1 MDFTVNG
8 KTTHA
13 GTGGVD
19 FDAAIP
25 TIVFIHGASM
35 DHTIWALQGRY
46 LAHHGYS
53 VLAVDL
59 PGHGKSSGPALESI
73 EEMADWTASAIEA
86 ISSNP
91 VALVGHSMGAIVALE
106 TTARNPETITAIAL
120 AGAAIPMNVHD
131 DLLAQTRDEPS
142 AAIESILNWAYS
154 KRAQIG
160 GMRVPGLWMLG
171 GGRRLME
178 RNSDGQLHVDF
189 KACNN
194 YLAGFESATKIKCP
208 TLILVGSN
216 DKMTTPKMAN
226 NLQQAIPH
234 SNLVCIEDG
243 GHMMM
248 IEYPDETLD
257 VLKDFLEAL
266 LL

>member
-53 VLAVDL
+53 VLAIDL

-73 EEMADWTASAIEA
+73 EEMANWTALAIEA

-91 VALVGHSMGAIVALE
+91 VVLVGHSMGAIVALE
-106 TTARNPETITAIAL
+106 TAARNPEKITAIAL
-120 AGAAIPMNVHD
+120 AGAAIPMNVHG
-131 DLLAQTRDEPS
+131 DLLAQTRDEPL

-216 DKMTTPKMAN
+216 DKMTSPKMAN

-234 SNLVCIEDG
+234 SNLVCIEDS
-243 GHMMM
+243 GHMIM